1 MFFAAEC
8 GKKHIESWEIYWYT
22 FVYHMRNHI
31 TNALLFAFSSSL
43 YRLLFYSLLHCVSRK
58 VIFYPSPKTQC
69 TSWSKL
75 CYQPLVRLYLFSYAC
90 CVRTIALSQKLNCSV
105 SSIAFQLFFF
115 FALGLVKLLMNT
127 RTRTAQSVAAVKT
140 RTRKTSNKNNN
151 NN

>member
-1 MFFAAEC
+1 MLYCSHSHRHFIVCCFIRCFTVFLEKSFSTLRQKLNVQVEVNYATNHWFAC
-8 GKKHIESWEIYWYT
+8 IY
-22 FVYHMRNHI
+22 FHVY
-31 TNALLFAFSSSL
+31 
-43 YRLLFYSLLHCVSRK
+43 V
-58 VIFYPSPKTQC
+58 
-69 TSWSKL
+69 
-75 CYQPLVRLYLFSYAC
+75 YAC